1 MLEIDIKEVLAND
14 YGGMSLILS
23 LILNFYTQEQA
34 MFTNAITIGN
44 WSWPLT
50 AKVFT
55 KCLFVF
61 KNDLEKRRN

>member
-44 WSWPLT
+44 WSWSLT

-61 KNDLEKRRN
+61 KNDLEKET

>member
-1 MLEIDIKEVLAND
+1 
-14 YGGMSLILS
+14 
-23 LILNFYTQEQA
+23 

-44 WSWPLT
+44 WSWSLT

-61 KNDLEKRRN
+61 KNDLEKDVIKVLYLFH